1 VDDQA
6 SRLIASETMG
16 GTPMPPQTTDIISC
30 STRVSALREF
40 GLRSRQYFH
49 QPSPRRPPMNLL
61 SPSPL
66 SSAPGAWRAPLLL
79 SLVAWLALGVFF
91 IGQAMLVGSFDF
103 ETALRMTG
111 PSWLVWGLFAPVAV
125 TLAFLFPIERRRW
138 PVAGA
143 SHVAACAL
151 LLTASQWA
159 DTTFAPHRPA
169 PDEGPRHV
177 RPELP
182 PGEGPQRGPQREG
195 GRPRGMGRPPL
206 ARATIDLLF
215 YALIVSAAQAV
226 LWSRRAQER
235 ERRALAAEARFAE
248 ARLAALRMQINP
260 HFLFNALNGIATL
273 IHLDPRAADTMLGHL
288 GELLRASLDDANA
301 GEVPLRR
308 ELDFVRR
315 YLAIEQT
322 RFGDRLRIEE
332 NIAAD
337 VLDAPVPAF
346 ILQPLV
352 ENAIKH
358 GISSVR
364 GPGVVT
370 LVAARVGDQLRLE
383 VRDTGPGPGATAE
396 VKPGAGIGLAN
407 IRARLT
413 QLYPGRPEFVL
424 LAGAGGGCTAR
435 LVLPLGGAAAEAGAA
450 TAATSVYPA

>member
-1 VDDQA
+1 
-6 SRLIASETMG
+6 MK
-16 GTPMPPQTTDIISC
+16 PPPSSSIS
-30 STRVSALREF
+30 
-40 GLRSRQYFH
+40 
-49 QPSPRRPPMNLL
+49 P
-61 SPSPL
+61 
-66 SSAPGAWRAPLLL
+66 APGSWRAPLLL
-79 SLVAWLALGVFF
+79 SLVGWLALGVFF
-91 IGQAMLVGSFDF
+91 IAQAMLVGSLDF

-125 TLAFLFPIERRRW
+125 TLAFLFPLERRSW
-138 PVAGA
+138 LAGGA
-143 SHVAACAL
+143 AHLAACAL
-151 LLTASQWA
+151 LLTSSQWA
-159 DTTFAPHRPA
+159 DANFSPRRGA
-169 PDEGPRHV
+169 PDGFGR
-177 RPELP
+177 RFRADMP
-182 PGEGPQRGPQREG
+182 PGAGPQRAPMREG

-215 YALIVSAAQAV
+215 YALLVSAAQAV

-273 IHLDPRAADTMLGHL
+273 IHIDPRAADAMLGHL

-315 YLAIEQT
+315 YLAIEQA
-322 RFGDRLRIEE
+322 RFGERLRVEE
-332 NIAAD
+332 RISDD

-358 GISSVR
+358 GVSAVR

-370 LVAARVGDQLRLE
+370 LVAARDGGRLRLE
-383 VRDTGPGPGATAE
+383 VLDTGPGPGEAAGA
-396 VKPGAGIGLAN
+396 KPGSGIGLAN
-407 IRARLT
+407 TRARLA
-413 QLYPGRPEFVL
+413 QLYPGRHE
-424 LAGAGGGCTAR
+424 LAILPREGGGCAAR
-435 LVLPLGGAAAEAGAA
+435 IILPLGGAAASGAPA
-450 TAATSVYPA
+450 DASVSPA

>member
-1 VDDQA
+1 
-6 SRLIASETMG
+6 MN
-16 GTPMPPQTTDIISC
+16 
-30 STRVSALREF
+30 
-40 GLRSRQYFH
+40 
-49 QPSPRRPPMNLL
+49 PSSS
-61 SPSPL
+61 SPA
-66 SSAPGAWRAPLLL
+66 SSASQAWRAPLLL
-79 SLVAWLALGVFF
+79 SLGAWLALGVFF
-91 IGQAMLVGSFDF
+91 IAQAMLIGSLDF

-111 PSWLVWGLFAPVAV
+111 PSWLVWGLFSPVAV
-125 TLAFLFPIERRRW
+125 TLAFLFPLERRRW
-138 PVAGA
+138 LAGGA
-143 SHVAACAL
+143 AHVAACAL

-159 DTTFAPHRPA
+159 AVNFAPRRVA
-169 PDEGPRHV
+169 PDAPARRM
-177 RPELP
+177 RPDFP
-182 PGEGPQRGPQREG
+182 PGAGPQGGPMREG

-215 YALIVSAAQAV
+215 YALLVSASQAV

-273 IHLDPRAADTMLGHL
+273 IHIDPRAADAMLGHL
-288 GELLRASLDDANA
+288 GELLRASLDDANS

-322 RFGDRLRIEE
+322 RFGDRLRIDEH
-332 NIAAD
+332 IAAE

-383 VRDTGPGPGATAE
+383 VLDTGPGASLDDADA
-396 VKPGAGIGLAN
+396 KPGTGIGLAN
-407 IRARLT
+407 IRARLA
-413 QLYPGRPEFVL
+413 QLYPGRHEFALLVGDGGGCMARL
-424 LAGAGGGCTAR
+424 TLPLAGAGPAS
-435 LVLPLGGAAAEAGAA
+435 GASAAK
-450 TAATSVYPA
+450 SVSSA